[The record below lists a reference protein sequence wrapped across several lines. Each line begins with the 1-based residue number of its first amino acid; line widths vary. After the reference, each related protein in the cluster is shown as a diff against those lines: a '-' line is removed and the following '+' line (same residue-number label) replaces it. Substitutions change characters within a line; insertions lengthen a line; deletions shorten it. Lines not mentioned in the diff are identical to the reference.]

1 LISFEEII
9 RVTEHCE
16 QAQIGSPPHEGKM
29 PVRRRRRGR
38 DLEEAILEAAWEELV
53 AVGYARL
60 TVDGVAARAR
70 TSKAV
75 LYRRWPNLPSLVL
88 AAMRH
93 HGPILSGPVP
103 DTGSLRGDVLAL
115 LSGMSER
122 FATRG
127 PEFMYGFLPEYYRDD
142 ELFSY
147 LQTHTS
153 QVGAEVMM
161 TILRRAAERGEVQ
174 LDTIPPYVATL
185 PIDLMR
191 HEVLRTRAAASQET
205 VLQIVDG
212 IFLPLVELY
221 GRGGIHREA
230 AH

>member
-1 LISFEEII
+1 M
-9 RVTEHCE
+9 VTGQRG
-16 QAQIGSPPHEGKM
+16 QAQTGASPRKGKT
-29 PVRRRRRGR
+29 PVRVRRRGAH
-38 DLEEAILEAAWEELV
+38 LEEAILEAAWEELV
-53 AVGYARL
+53 AVGYAHL
-60 TVDGVAARAR
+60 TVDRVAARAR

-88 AAMRH
+88 ATLRH

-103 DTGSLRGDVLAL
+103 DTGSLRGDVLTL
-115 LSGMSER
+115 LSQMSER
-122 FATRG
+122 FAARG

-147 LQTHTS
+147 LQAHTS
-153 QVGAEVMM
+153 QVGTDVMM
-161 TILRRAAERGEVQ
+161 TILEHAAARGEVQ

-221 GRGGIHREA
+221 GQGGIHREV

>member
-1 LISFEEII
+1 MVSFKEII
-9 RVTEHCE
+9 MAPEHSE
-16 QAQIGSPPHEGKM
+16 QAQIGSSHEGKT
-29 PVRRRRRGR
+29 PVRKRRRGL
-38 DLEEAILEAAWEELV
+38 DLEEAILEAAWDELV
-53 AVGYARL
+53 AVGYAHL

-115 LSGMSER
+115 LSRMSER
-122 FATRG
+122 FAARG
-127 PEFMYGFLPEYYRDD
+127 PEFLYGLLPEYYRDD

-147 LQTHTS
+147 LQTQTS
-153 QVGAEVMM
+153 QVATDVMM
-161 TILRRAAERGEVQ
+161 TILEHAAERGEVQ

-191 HEVLRTRAAASQET
+191 HEVLVTRAAASQEA
-205 VLQIVDG
+205 VLAIVDG
-212 IFLPLVELY
+212 IFLPLV
-221 GRGGIHREA
+221 
-230 AH
+230 

>member
-1 LISFEEII
+1 M
-9 RVTEHCE
+9 VTENRE
-16 QAQIGSPPHEGKM
+16 QAQTGSSPRESEKQ
-29 PVRRRRRGR
+29 VRGRRRGT
-38 DLEEAILEAAWEELV
+38 DLEGAILEAAWDELI
-53 AVGYARL
+53 AVGYAHL

-115 LSGMSER
+115 LSRISDR
-122 FATRG
+122 FAARG
-127 PEFMYGFLPEYYRDD
+127 LKVMYSLLPEYFQDD

-147 LQTHTS
+147 LQTNTL
-153 QVGAEVMM
+153 QVGSDVMM

-191 HEVLRTRAAASQET
+191 HELLVTRAAASQEA
-205 VLQIVDG
+205 VLAIVDG
-212 IFLPLVELY
+212 IFLPLVQLY
-221 GRGGIHREA
+221 GRGAIHREVE
-230 AH
+230 